1 MKKFFLLAL
10 ALCSLT
16 AFAQTNLFDKSTATF
31 ESWFGDGAWVPLFT
45 SSAEYDA
52 ATGAITCTLDQAPFG
67 QWHAQLKL
75 THAVDFTAGNYYGF
89 SCKFTSSA
97 AANGITIKMDDN
109 TAMLYADQS
118 VNAPAG
124 EFVFVDTVKCE
135 AAGNNHILV
144 FDLGN
149 VATGTTVVISDI
161 MIYEATAPAPKA
173 FDGCGAEFVATSG
186 NPAAGHDGNPGSRW
200 ESASKDPQYWQWNMA
215 EAQTFNRIKIVWE
228 GAYAKTFNIKA
239 GDACDDLAVIASVEG
254 QSLAGFPYTQ
264 IIELEESVTASSI
277 QFEGLERGTN
287 YGYSFWEFDVYE
299 AQVSVLT
306 SLDFSAKAAVAKVG
320 ATVDLT
326 ATPKDQY
333 GIPMEETVTFSVE
346 PATAGHV
353 EGSVYTADAAGL
365 ATIIATCGELSK
377 TVTIFNYAGENVALN
392 KTATGDGANDIA
404 RVNDGNDGTEYQ
416 ADSRNGGNPHEWDSE
431 FVIDLAA
438 SYDLELVTIHF
449 EGACSDAYT
458 LETSADG
465 ESYNV
470 AYSFSGTLGIN
481 NHTDFLFGEDLV
493 NATDVRYLKFHSTKN
508 ATDWGCKIYELCA
521 YGVEHTPTALP
532 AAAINGKAVK
542 LIENGNI
549 VIIRDGVRY
558 NAQGA
563 KL

>member
-16 AFAQTNLFDKSTATF
+16 AFAQTNLFDASQASVLSTWGAGDINPTA
-31 ESWFGDGAWVPLFT
+31 SWNADYGQLEIVLNT
-45 SSAEYDA
+45 
-52 ATGAITCTLDQAPFG
+52 DQAG
-67 QWHAQLKL
+67 WQWGNQVALSHN
-75 THAVDFTAGNYYGF
+75 VDFVAGKYYKV
-89 SCKFTSSA
+89 SMLLWSDHDC
-97 AANGITIKMDDN
+97 NNITFKLDDN
-109 TAMLYADQS
+109 TGMIFEDQTISLTANIPVLYESKA
-118 VNAPAG
+118 VAG
-124 EFVFVDTVKCE
+124 MP
-135 AAGNNHILV
+135 GNHKMV
-144 FDLGN
+144 FDFGFG
-149 VATGTTVVISDI
+149 AKGTELAVYQISIIETEAPVIDLCDG
-161 MIYEATAPAPKA
+161 TA
-173 FDGCGAEFVATSG
+173 VATSEQQKATLG
-186 NPAAGHDGNPGSRW
+186 IDGNLGTRW
-200 ESASKDPQYWQWNMA
+200 ESKAADGDNVKWQWNMV

-228 GAYAKTFNIKA
+228 GAYGKSFNINA
-239 GDACDDLAVIASVEG
+239 GTTCDNLTTIASVED

-264 IIELEESVTASSI
+264 IIELSESVTASHI
-277 QFEGLERGTN
+277 QFEGIKRGTV
-287 YGYSFWEFDVYE
+287 YGYSFYEFEVYE

-306 SLDFSAKAAVAKVG
+306 SLDFSAAAAVAKVG

-333 GIPMEETVTFSVE
+333 GLPMEETVTFSVE

-365 ATIIATCGELSK
+365 ATITATCGELSK
-377 TVTIFNYAGENVALN
+377 TVTVFNYAGENVALN
-392 KTATGDGANDIA
+392 KTATGDGFNDIA

-416 ADSRNGGNPHEWDSE
+416 ADSRNGGNPHDWDSE

-470 AYSFSGTLGIN
+470 AYSFSGTMGIN
-481 NHTDFLFGEDLV
+481 NHTDFLFGENLA

-508 ATDWGCKIYELCA
+508 ATDWGCKIFELRA

-532 AAAINGKAVK
+532 AAAINGKVVK